1 MKLTRRHARALATG
15 AAATAAYL
23 AGAKLSDSRV
33 IRSGSLL
40 ALALTATVSAQQAS
54 AIAKTNKKRI
64 DSLVGAVSGAVH
76 LNNAHGTA
84 LNSLAN
90 NSTVLLTLAGAVDPT
105 FLASINGPMGHQT
118 TANNT
123 IDTTAGSLSNAD
135 RISINGLVNA
145 VNTLQSHLQTANIE
159 A

>member
-1 MKLTRRHARALATG
+1 MTGVQTCALPI
-15 AAATAAYL
+15 
-23 AGAKLSDSRV
+23 S
-33 IRSGSLL
+33 
-40 ALALTATVSAQQAS
+40 
-54 AIAKTNKKRI
+54 
-64 DSLVGAVSGAVH
+64 
-76 LNNAHGTA
+76 
-84 LNSLAN
+84 
-90 NSTVLLTLAGAVDPT
+90 
-105 FLASINGPMGHQT
+105 

>member
-1 MKLTRRHARALATG
+1 MKPTRRHARALATG

-33 IRSGSLL
+33 LRAGSLL
-40 ALALTATVSAQQAS
+40 TLALTATVSAQQAS
-54 AIAKTNKKRI
+54 ALAKRSSKRI

-76 LNNAHGTA
+76 LNNLHGTA

-90 NSTVLLTLAGAVDPT
+90 NSTVLLTLAGASDPT
-105 FLASINGPMGHQT
+105 FLA
-118 TANNT
+118 
-123 IDTTAGSLSNAD
+123 
-135 RISINGLVNA
+135 SINGLVNA

>member
-33 IRSGSLL
+33 IRAGSLL

-105 FLASINGPMGHQT
+105 FLASINGPMAHQT